1 MKLNKYQ
8 KEDVKQLKER
18 GHSNYACAYQL
29 NQDYGTK
36 FTEKDI
42 VDMWS

>member
-1 MKLNKYQ
+1 MKLNKYH
-8 KEDVKQLKER
+8 KQDMIHLREQ
-18 GHSNYACAYQL
+18 GHSNYAIAYQL

-42 VDMWS
+42 DGQST

>member
-1 MKLNKYQ
+1 MKLNKHQ
-8 KEDVKQLKER
+8 KEDVKILRDR
-18 GHSNYACAYQL
+18 GHSDYACAYQL

-42 VDMWS
+42 LIAS

>member
-1 MKLNKYQ
+1 MKLNKYHKQ
-8 KEDVKQLKER
+8 DVELLKKR

-36 FTEKDI
+36 FKAEDI
-42 VDMWS
+42 GKY